1 MRPMIKFSY
10 APMNNLTFSFNTELI
25 PHVPELT
32 DMANITRKM
41 NSIEIEKGN
50 PDLRP
55 YIEYDNRL
63 DVTYNISRFYFQ
75 LAYSYR
81 FSRHPFAPN
90 SYIDDC
96 AIYYVTDKYNKSR
109 VHTLSTFLNYE
120 VIKDRL
126 TLSGSCAF
134 SKTLFQK
141 DNLDYSKNI
150 WNYYVEGNL
159 NLTKNWSMNFGI
171 INNRKEFRGNLYLA
185 QEDAVYFSTSY
196 HLKQWMFTA
205 GIWDPFRSKIK
216 LSERN
221 YANSKFTKSII
232 SWNADKANMVYIQ
245 VSLSLNKG
253 HKAQT
258 LRQKIH
264 NIDDEDGIVK

>member
-1 MRPMIKFSY
+1 
-10 APMNNLTFSFNTELI
+10 
-25 PHVPELT
+25 
-32 DMANITRKM
+32 
-41 NSIEIEKGN
+41 
-50 PDLRP
+50 
-55 YIEYDNRL
+55 
-63 DVTYNISRFYFQ
+63 
-75 LAYSYR
+75 
-81 FSRHPFAPN
+81 
-90 SYIDDC
+90 
-96 AIYYVTDKYNKSR
+96 
-109 VHTLSTFLNYE
+109 
-120 VIKDRL
+120 
-126 TLSGSCAF
+126 
-134 SKTLFQK
+134 
-141 DNLDYSKNI
+141 
-150 WNYYVEGNL
+150 
-159 NLTKNWSMNFGI
+159 MNFGI

-264 NIDDEDGIVK
+264 NIDNEDGIVK